1 MNANESAGKHEPTKF
16 ELTCPCAQCGEHVPT
31 TRIETGFAGEFQMLC
46 VKCLDRGLR
55 RVRASIPAPAPPLVP
70 ATEGPEPTQV
80 GHVWNKQRGICSCG
94 EWCRDQAERNY
105 HLVQVYPASELVTYQ
120 QRVVSGTEGPLRD
133 TLENLAMEWEQSL
146 VVRHECPPE
155 TAQGVEYWHKRLK
168 DYQLKCA
175 SELRAALAAHPK

>member
-1 MNANESAGKHEPTKF
+1 MNANESAKRRRVT
-16 ELTCPCAQCGEHVPT
+16 
-31 TRIETGFAGEFQMLC
+31 
-46 VKCLDRGLR
+46 GLR
-55 RVRASIPAPAPPLVP
+55 CPSGHEITVKEMEAANGCPECGAKNLDVVYAGPAPPLVP